1 VRFVNG
7 ISQYG
12 QSFTPVTTQA
22 LSAVPSTVLLMNMT
36 SSGNTYGIIPYTSTD
51 FTLNLFGQSVNTT
64 TISGAMKLNVWQHI
78 ALVRSGQTT
87 TLYINGVASAATV
100 YPWWTNGT
108 VTVFFGGVSG
118 TYANYFQGQI
128 SNFRVVMGT
137 AVYTTNFTPQ
147 TTPLTA
153 IQGTA
158 LLTMNSSTV
167 TDSAGVTNL
176 TNNNSVA
183 MSAAAPFQAN
193 VSIDYS
199 GNNNNWFVN
208 NVGMTSSTLTY
219 DIMPDVP
226 ADSSNTAANWSVLS
240 VAATVVYGS
249 ITNGSLTFVNNNSA
263 HQGLRG
269 TQTFPTSGKFYFE
282 GTITSAT
289 AGGIAAAIGIATI
302 AASLTQ
308 YPGAATGAYAIYAS
322 SVGFLYFNGSQI
334 ASIGAFAAGAVLQV
348 AYDTATGNLWLGV
361 NNSWYDIFGGTTGN
375 PSTGANPTMALA
387 SSLTLYPYLDL
398 FNNTMNVNF
407 GQLSWAYTPPT
418 GFGALNTFTA
428 ASYGTWW
435 GNSNSYPDLT
445 WIKSRSNTTSH
456 MLMDTV
462 RGPSLYLNSDTT
474 NPQFGSGGAY
484 NWSKYGLVLAN
495 DGNTNVAGNTYV
507 LWGWTAGQGNT
518 VVNGSGSISSTVSA
532 NPVAG
537 FSIVTYPGNGSPG
550 TTVGHGLN
558 VTPAMVMIKG
568 TNSST
573 GGSNWLVWHQSIS
586 QAGWTN
592 SATFTTSGI
601 TSILLLN
608 ATNAALNY
616 TFDAQINGVG
626 GTYVAYCWAAVP
638 GYSAFGSYTGNGA
651 TDGPFI
657 YTGFRPRWIM
667 YKSTTEVSY
676 WNVFDTAR
684 STYNVDG
691 PYLNPNVNSAEGSTT
706 LIDIISNGFKLRTSS
721 SGNNTSSATYIYAAF
736 AENPFKYA
744 LAR

>member
-1 VRFVNG
+1 M
-7 ISQYG
+7 
-12 QSFTPVTTQA
+12 
-22 LSAVPSTVLLMNMT
+22 AVPN
-36 SSGNTYGIIPYTSTD
+36 II
-51 FTLNLFGQSVNTT
+51 
-64 TISGAMKLNVWQHI
+64 
-78 ALVRSGQTT
+78 
-87 TLYINGVASAATV
+87 AAT
-100 YPWWTNGT
+100 
-108 VTVFFGGVSG
+108 
-118 TYANYFQGQI
+118 
-128 SNFRVVMGT
+128 
-137 AVYTTNFTPQ
+137 
-147 TTPLTA
+147 
-153 IQGTA
+153 
-158 LLTMNSSTV
+158 
-167 TDSAGVTNL
+167 
-176 TNNNSVA
+176 
-183 MSAAAPFQAN
+183 PFQAN

-308 YPGAATGAYAIYAS
+308 YPGAVAGAYAIYAS

-361 NNSWYDIFGGTTGN
+361 NNSWYDSAGGTTGN
-375 PSTGANPTMALA
+375 PSTGANPTMTVA

-428 ASYGTWW
+428 TSYGNWW
-435 GNSNSYPDLT
+435 GNGNTYPDLT
-445 WIKSRSNTTSH
+445 WIKSRSNATNN

-462 RGPSLYLNSDTT
+462 RGPGLYNSSDTS
-474 NPQFGSGGAY
+474 NPQYGSGGAY

-495 DGNTNVAGNTYV
+495 DANTNVAGNTYV
-507 LWGWTAGQGNT
+507 LWGWSAGQGNT
-518 VVNGSGSISSTVSA
+518 IVNGSGSITSAVSA
-532 NPVAG
+532 NPTAG
-537 FSIVTYPGNGSPG
+537 FSIVSYTGNGSPG
-550 TTVGHGLN
+550 ATIGHGLG
-558 VTPAMVMIKG
+558 VAPSMIIIRSLSPGLQDWPVGHAGVNNGSSPWNYKMLLDL
-568 TNSST
+568 TNSQSADANVWNNT
-573 GGSNWLVWHQSIS
+573 APSSAVFTVGPGGLVNL
-586 QAGWTN
+586 AAN
-592 SATFTTSGI
+592 SYI
-601 TSILLLN
+601 
-608 ATNAALNY
+608 
-616 TFDAQINGVG
+616 
-626 GTYVAYCWAAVP
+626 AYCWTPVS
-638 GYSAFGSYTGNGA
+638 GYSAFGSYTGNGS
-651 TDGPFI
+651 TDGPFV

-667 YKSTTEVSY
+667 YKSATESSY
-676 WNVFDTAR
+676 WNIFDTAR

-706 LIDIISNGFKLRTSS
+706 LIDILSNGFKLRTSS
-721 SGNNTSSATYIYAAF
+721 SGNNTSSATYIYTAF